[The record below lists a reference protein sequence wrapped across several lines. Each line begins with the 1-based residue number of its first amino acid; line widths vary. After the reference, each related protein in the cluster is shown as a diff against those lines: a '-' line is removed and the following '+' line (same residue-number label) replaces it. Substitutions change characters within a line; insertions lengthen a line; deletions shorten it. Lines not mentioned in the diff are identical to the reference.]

1 MNIFHTG
8 VIFLEISCGRN
19 NHMTTYSLS
28 NVLQTHLCCF
38 PPRCERERDVLVFL
52 LLLLKK
58 KLIFFK
64 CDKDRMII
72 LCRVIVSYVL
82 GWIKLK
88 TYMRGFQVSVI
99 IYLKS
104 HSHCIETQYKMPFV
118 KIKTRTKHWNFG
130 SLNTN

>member
-8 VIFLEISCGRN
+8 VIFWRYHVDEIITWPHIVSLMSCKLIYAASPLG
-19 NHMTTYSLS
+19 
-28 NVLQTHLCCF
+28 
-38 PPRCERERDVLVFL
+38 ERERCARFSSSFI
-52 LLLLKK
+52 KK